1 MTCSFPSFHDNRRI
15 VGNVSVCSFSVIRK
29 DNIFVVIIIS
39 IRKMNKK
46 LLKALQDK
54 CKDFGLTEKA
64 IEELAQSASEGL
76 TDESSDEDIAKV
88 ADSLVP
94 YAKMMQGEI
103 TRKTRKQ
110 APKPKTRDGDD
121 DEDGESRMPKWFRD
135 YKKQNDAAV
144 KALQDENAAL
154 KAEKA
159 KGERSAAITLKAKE
173 LGIPDFLMK
182 RFSIADDADIEQE
195 LKDYKQELVTN
206 KLMPEDKAD
215 ILSSSQKAMEDD
227 AETWAKSLPD
237 N

>member
-1 MTCSFPSFHDNRRI
+1 
-15 VGNVSVCSFSVIRK
+15 
-29 DNIFVVIIIS
+29 
-39 IRKMNKK
+39 MNKK
-46 LLKALQDK
+46 LLKTLQDK

-110 APKPKTRDGDD
+110 APNPKTTPKTDGDD
-121 DEDGESRMPKWFRD
+121 GDGDGDEDEDGKKMPKWFRD
-135 YKKQNDAAV
+135 YKKQND
-144 KALQDENAAL
+144 KAIKDLQDENAAL
-154 KAEKA
+154 KSEKA

-227 AETWAKSLPD
+227 AETWVKSLPD

>member
-1 MTCSFPSFHDNRRI
+1 MS
-15 VGNVSVCSFSVIRK
+15 
-29 DNIFVVIIIS
+29 IFVPVYIS
-39 IRKMNKK
+39 LITMNKK

-54 CKDFGLTEKA
+54 CKDFGLTDKA
-64 IEELAQSASEGL
+64 IEELAESASEGL
-76 TDESSDEDIAKV
+76 SDESSDEDIENA

-110 APKPKTRDGDD
+110 APKPKTKPNTDGDGDGDGDGDD
-121 DEDGESRMPKWFRD
+121 DEDGKKMPKWFRD

-159 KGERSAAITLKAKE
+159 KGERAAAITLKAKE

-182 RFSIADDADIEQE
+182 RVSLADDADIDKE
-195 LKDYKQELVTN
+195 LKEYKQELVTN
-206 KLMPEDKAD
+206 KLMPADKAD
-215 ILSSSQKAMEDD
+215 ILSSSQKAMEED
-227 AETWAKSLPD
+227 AETWAKTLPD

>member
-1 MTCSFPSFHDNRRI
+1 
-15 VGNVSVCSFSVIRK
+15 
-29 DNIFVVIIIS
+29 
-39 IRKMNKK
+39 MNKK
-46 LLKALQDK
+46 LLKTLQDK

-110 APKPKTRDGDD
+110 APKPKTTPKADGDGGEGDGDD

-144 KALQDENAAL
+144 KALQDENTAL

-159 KGERSAAITLKAKE
+159 KGERSAAITQKAKE

>member
-1 MTCSFPSFHDNRRI
+1 
-15 VGNVSVCSFSVIRK
+15 
-29 DNIFVVIIIS
+29 
-39 IRKMNKK
+39 MNKK
-46 LLKALQDK
+46 LLKTLQDK

-76 TDESSDEDIAKV
+76 TDESSDEDITKV

-110 APKPKTRDGDD
+110 APKPKTTPNEDGDNGDGAGDD
-121 DEDGESRMPKWFRD
+121 DEGGEMPKWFRD
-135 YKKQNDAAV
+135 YKKQND
-144 KALQDENAAL
+144 KAIKDLQDENAAL
-154 KAEKA
+154 KSEKA

-195 LKDYKQELVTN
+195 LKDYKQALVTN
-206 KLMPEDKAD
+206 NLMPEDKAD

>member
-1 MTCSFPSFHDNRRI
+1 MS
-15 VGNVSVCSFSVIRK
+15 
-29 DNIFVVIIIS
+29 IFVPVYIS
-39 IRKMNKK
+39 LITMNKK
-46 LLKALQDK
+46 LLNALQDK
-54 CKDFGLTEKA
+54 CKDFGLTDKA
-64 IEELAQSASEGL
+64 IEELAESASEGL
-76 TDESSDEDIAKV
+76 SDESSDEDIEKA

-110 APKPKTRDGDD
+110 APKPKTKPNTDGDGDGDGDGDD
-121 DEDGESRMPKWFRD
+121 DEDGKKMPKWFRD

-195 LKDYKQELVTN
+195 LKDYKQELVIN

>member
-1 MTCSFPSFHDNRRI
+1 
-15 VGNVSVCSFSVIRK
+15 
-29 DNIFVVIIIS
+29 
-39 IRKMNKK
+39 MNEK

-64 IEELAQSASEGL
+64 IEELAEAASEGL
-76 TDESSDEDIAKV
+76 ADDASDEDITKV

-94 YAKMMQGEI
+94 TAKIIQGEI
-103 TRKTRKQ
+103 TRKTRKTPT
-110 APKPKTRDGDD
+110 PKPSKKTKPTEDGDDDDEGGDD
-121 DEDGESRMPKWFRD
+121 DEDGKKMPKWFRD
-135 YKKQNDAAV
+135 YKKKNDEAV
-144 KALQDENAAL
+144 KALQDENATL

-159 KGERSAAITLKAKE
+159 KGERNAAIKQKAKE

-182 RFSIADDADIEQE
+182 RFSMADDADIEKE

-206 KLMPEDKAD
+206 KLMPTEKAD

-227 AETWAKSLPD
+227 AESWAKTLPD